1 MATHTLHDI
10 IASWTPHFNYRKNP
24 FDLFRVIRK
33 SPHPDQLASTLAFVM
48 LRHLALKGTS
58 LEFML
63 ATERAGGGPNVEG
76 LLKQILAMK
85 GISINYDILYG
96 ISIPPDVRQHWQNIG
111 IDPNSEN
118 EVFEY
123 LSQKN
128 VKFLSPNDDVRRTAQ
143 KLQEYAQE
151 HNLVSDASP
160 ENTTHSSKP
169 NIR

>member
-1 MATHTLHDI
+1 MATHTIHDI
-10 IASWTPHFNYRKNP
+10 IASWTPHFNHRKAP
-24 FDLFRVIRK
+24 FDLYRVIRQ
-33 SPHPDQLASTLAFVM
+33 SPHPNLFASTLAFVM
-48 LRHLALKGTS
+48 LRHLAQKGNN

-63 ATERAGGGPNVEG
+63 TTERSGGGPNVEG

-85 GISINYDILYG
+85 GIYLNYDILYG
-96 ISIPPDVRQHWQNIG
+96 ISIPPDVRQHWQDIG

-151 HNLVSDASP
+151 HNLIPAAIS
-160 ENTTHSSKP
+160 ENTLNSSKP